1 MSYKNMVWAVI
12 GAVVGAAIGAAATYK
27 WSEHKFEVILDEEMK
42 AYRDYWHKKQ
52 QVIDEKKEDAEPD
65 EQEKTDDESNDAN
78 DIPESVIEASARMRK
93 NANQKTAYNKIT
105 KQYNTATD
113 MKDRMKSEPVV
124 VTEDEYNN
132 NETLQEVQLFYDSVN
147 CHVWDEHGEAV
158 EEIDDTL
165 GYENLDYMDEQKL
178 DTIYIRNDN
187 HNTIYVV
194 DRDDADEPNF

>member
-27 WSEHKFEVILDEEMK
+27 WSEHKFEVILEEEMK

-52 QVIDEKKEDAEPD
+52 QVIDEKKEDAEPED
-65 EQEKTDDESNDAN
+65 QEKTEDESDNVA

-93 NANQKTAYNKIT
+93 NPNQKTAYNKIA
-105 KQYNTATD
+105 KQYNTATSI
-113 MKDRMKSEPVV
+113 SEKVDPVV

-165 GYENLDYMDEQKL
+165 GYENLDYMDEKKL

>member
-52 QVIDEKKEDAEPD
+52 QVIDEKKEDTEPE
-65 EQEKTDDESNDAN
+65 EQEKPEDESNDAV

-93 NANQKTAYNKIT
+93 NVNQKTAYNKIA
-105 KQYNTATD
+105 KQYNTAGASQKVD
-113 MKDRMKSEPVV
+113 PVII
-124 VTEDEYNN
+124 TEDEYNS

-165 GYENLDYMDEQKL
+165 GYENLNYMDEQKL

>member
-52 QVIDEKKEDAEPD
+52 QVIDEKKEEDAEPE
-65 EQEKTDDESNDAN
+65 EQEIEGKVDEN

-93 NANQKTAYNKIT
+93 NANQKTAYNKIA
-105 KQYNTATD
+105 KQYNMACASD
-113 MKDRMKSEPVV
+113 KVDPVV
-124 VTEDEYNN
+124 ITEDEYNN

-165 GYENLDYMDEQKL
+165 GYENLDHMDEKKL

-194 DRDDADEPNF
+194 DRDDGPIN